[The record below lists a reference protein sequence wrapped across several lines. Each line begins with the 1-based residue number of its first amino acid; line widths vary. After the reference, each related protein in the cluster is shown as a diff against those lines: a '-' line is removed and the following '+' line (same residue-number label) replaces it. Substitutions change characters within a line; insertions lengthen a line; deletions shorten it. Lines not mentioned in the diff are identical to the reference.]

1 MNRKTEYELYP
12 LIQNAKAAPLLQK
25 DGFSLG
31 KMKGEIKMAKQRL
44 NKYERETILLTSE
57 GEDTWNIYTFNTN
70 LKNRLRKFAVQHPD
84 LCVLKEENKELGSV
98 SYTIQKSR
106 VSIRLIAPYSET
118 RRKAASEYAKK
129 HSTIGKIQQGEL
141 AKSQDS

>member
-1 MNRKTEYELYP
+1 
-12 LIQNAKAAPLLQK
+12 
-25 DGFSLG
+25 
-31 KMKGEIKMAKQRL
+31 MAKQRL
-44 NKYERETILLTSE
+44 SKYERETILLTSE

>member
-1 MNRKTEYELYP
+1 MNRKTEYELYL

-84 LCVLKEENKELGSV
+84 LCELKEENKELGSV

>member
-1 MNRKTEYELYP
+1 M
-12 LIQNAKAAPLLQK
+12 
-25 DGFSLG
+25 S
-31 KMKGEIKMAKQRL
+31 KQRL

-57 GEDTWNIYTFNTN
+57 GDETWDIYTFNTD
-70 LKNRLRKFAVQHPD
+70 LKNRLCKFTAQHPD
-84 LCVLKEENKELGSV
+84 LCRLKEENKELGSV

-118 RRKAASEYAKK
+118 RKKAASEYAKK
-129 HSTIGKIQQGEL
+129 HSIIGKIQQGEL

>member
-25 DGFSLG
+25 GGFSLG

-57 GEDTWNIYTFNTN
+57 GDDTWDIYTFNTD
-70 LKNRLRKFAVQHPD
+70 LKNRLRIFAVQHPD
-84 LCVLKEENKELGSV
+84 LCEMKEENKELGSV

-106 VSIRLIAPYSET
+106 VSIRLIAPYSEA
-118 RRKAASEYAKK
+118 RRKAASEYAQK
-129 HSTIGKIQQGEL
+129 HSIIGKIQQEEL